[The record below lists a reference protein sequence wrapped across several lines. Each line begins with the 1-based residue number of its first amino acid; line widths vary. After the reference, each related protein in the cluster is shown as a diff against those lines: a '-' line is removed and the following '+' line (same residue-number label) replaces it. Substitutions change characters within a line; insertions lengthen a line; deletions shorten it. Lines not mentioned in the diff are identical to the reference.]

1 MEGRLPYPLDER
13 GVPVKPLDL
22 DVCYD
27 VCLRGIFDTNRHH
40 LAFERRSYKG
50 AVERGYRESGSMI
63 VKACVCKHAS
73 LHETYLPP
81 KKPSI
86 SVMRSVAN
94 GEITPTETEIFIR
107 SRELVNLENT
117 A

>member
-1 MEGRLPYPLDER
+1 MEGKLPYPLDER

-40 LAFERRSYKG
+40 LAFERRRYKG

-81 KKPSI
+81 KKPDVHTMYDI
-86 SVMRSVAN
+86 IQGDYAPQEAEV
-94 GEITPTETEIFIR
+94 FIR